1 LLGGKSGGVG
11 SDEGH
16 HIIIA
21 VIAPPTATATA
32 VKALTIFLIA
42 SAQASARCP
51 TSSACIILEY
61 HTFPHTKIF
70 FLLSYSLMA
79 GSQNS
84 HNFHYNNDRTKF
96 AADAD
101 ASSSNGTL
109 NDTNNGEIK
118 RAEHWRPPSGPNAKK
133 RTSKAPSKKTSEA
146 IDSGSLD
153 PMNKKKSTKKS
164 GSVAQVFNSKGH
176 NRGAHLHGT
185 SLERYHYKDRPQT
198 T

>member
-1 LLGGKSGGVG
+1 MQPYSPLGQGRSFSVSWFLMLLY
-11 SDEGH
+11 
-16 HIIIA
+16 
-21 VIAPPTATATA
+21 TLCWLMTN
-32 VKALTIFLIA
+32 
-42 SAQASARCP
+42 
-51 TSSACIILEY
+51 SSCIIPEY
-61 HTFPHTKIF
+61 HTSLHTKIF

-79 GSQNS
+79 STGKS
-84 HNFHYNNDRTKF
+84 HDHSVHYNNNRSKF

-109 NDTNNGEIK
+109 NDGNIK

-133 RTSKAPSKKTSEA
+133 RTSKAPTKKTSEA

-153 PMNKKKSTKKS
+153 SMNKKIPKKKS

-185 SLERYHYKDRPQT
+185 SLERYHYKDRPRST
-198 T
+198 